1 LFEPNTNAKRYDLT
15 LNLQKSVIFARW
27 LGNHPTERQEK
38 RLPGGLAMS
47 VFSQIKR
54 VLVGKSLP
62 TSAHAEERLSNAEG
76 LAVLSSDAL
85 SSVAYATEEILLVL
99 VAAGSGALIWSLPIA
114 GTIVVL
120 LVLVILS
127 YRQTIRAYPQGGGS
141 YIVARENLGILPG
154 LVAGG
159 SLMIDYIL
167 TVTVSISAGTAALTS
182 AIPVLQP
189 FTISLCLIF
198 IFLLM
203 LANLRGV
210 KESGKIFMIPTYA
223 FVVSIFVLIGIG
235 FYQQA
240 TGAGHIPQ
248 SYPPLPVKE
257 GVSLFFIL
265 RAFSAGCAALTGVE
279 AISDGILA
287 FKKPE
292 WKNARL
298 TLSYLGVILGIM
310 FIGITYLAHIY
321 HTVPEEGQ
329 TLVSLLARQILGN
342 GSFFYYFVQVAT
354 LLILLLAANT
364 SYADFPRLCYF
375 LARDGFLPRQL
386 SLLGDRL
393 VYSNGIILLSLF
405 AAALVI
411 IFRGNTNAIIP
422 LYAVGV
428 FTSFTLSQAGM
439 VRHWYEE
446 RTSGWRPSAIM
457 NGIGAIATLIVLC
470 VIVITKFLGGAWVV
484 VVAIPLLVSFFLA
497 IHRHYQYVAKRLT
510 LEGVAPRSYIPR
522 PKTEVVTH
530 PAVVV
535 VGQLNRGTL
544 EALEYARSIADEIV
558 AVHVDI
564 GTTDRDK
571 LQQRW
576 EQLEGDIPL
585 VILDSP
591 YRSVVSQIVNF
602 VSEFEERH
610 PGVLSTVII
619 PAFVTR
625 NWWEGLL
632 HNQTSLFLKAALRAK
647 KSRVV
652 TTVRY
657 YL

>member
-1 LFEPNTNAKRYDLT
+1 
-15 LNLQKSVIFARW
+15 
-27 LGNHPTERQEK
+27 
-38 RLPGGLAMS
+38 MS

-54 VLVGKSLP
+54 VLVGESLP
-62 TSAHAEERLSNAEG
+62 TSAHAEERLTNAEG

-85 SSVAYATEEILLVL
+85 SSVAYATEEILIVL
-99 VAAGSGALIWSLPIA
+99 VAAGTGALIWSLPIA
-114 GTIVVL
+114 GTIVLL

-127 YRQTIRAYPQGGGS
+127 YRQTIKAYPNGGGS
-141 YIVARENLGILPG
+141 YIVARENLGLMAG

-182 AIPVLQP
+182 AVPNLKP
-189 FTISLCLIF
+189 FTVELCLIF

-203 LANLRGV
+203 VANLRGV

-223 FVVSIFVLIGIG
+223 FIVSIFVLLAIGL
-235 FYQQA
+235 YQQVS
-240 TGAGHIPQ
+240 GSENIPQ
-248 SYPPLPVKE
+248 TYPALPTQE
-257 GVSLFFIL
+257 EISLFFIL

-279 AISDGILA
+279 AISDGVLA

-298 TLSYLGVILGIM
+298 TLLYLGVILSIM
-310 FIGITYLAHIY
+310 FVGITYLGNVYHI
-321 HTVPEEGQ
+321 VPKEGE
-329 TLVSLLARQILGN
+329 TLVSHLARQILG
-342 GSFFYYFVQVAT
+342 GSSPFYYFIQIAT

-375 LARDGFLPRQL
+375 IARDGFLPRQL
-386 SLLGDRL
+386 SILGDRL

-411 IFRGNTNAIIP
+411 LFKGDVTAIIP

-439 VRHWYEE
+439 VRHWFNE
-446 RTSGWRPSAIM
+446 RSSGWRPSAIM
-457 NGIGAIATLIVLC
+457 NSIGAAATLIVLG
-470 VIVITKFLGGAWVV
+470 VIIATKFIAGAWLV
-484 VVAIPLLVSFFLA
+484 VVAIPLLVILFLA
-497 IHRHYQYVAKRLT
+497 IHRHYQYVATRLT
-510 LEGVAPRSYIPR
+510 IEDVEPCNYVLR
-522 PKTEVVTH
+522 PKPEVVTH
-530 PAVVV
+530 PAIVI
-535 VGQLNRGTL
+535 VGQLNRGTV
-544 EALEYARSIADEIV
+544 EALDYARSIADEIM

-564 GTTDRDK
+564 GTTDREK
-571 LQQRW
+571 LQTRW
-576 EQLEGDIPL
+576 EELQRDIPL
-585 VILDSP
+585 IILDSQ
-591 YRSVVSQIVNF
+591 YRSVVSPIIDF
-602 VSEFEERH
+602 LSEYESQH
-610 PGVLSTVII
+610 PDILSTIII

-625 NWWEGLL
+625 NWWESIL
-632 HNQTSLFLKAALRAK
+632 HNQTTWFLKAALRAK